1 MKKQVRLLVAAL
13 VLIGLLFIPKLF
25 SMDYYMHM
33 FVMSEI
39 YTVLALSLALI
50 VGFSGQVSMGHAAF
64 YGIGAYVSALLSVN
78 FGFSFWVTIWI
89 AGIAA
94 GVVSFMIGVLV
105 LRLRGHFL
113 AITTAFFGILVGLV
127 FNNWTTLTNGPMG
140 ISGIP
145 RPTPFHF
152 AGFNMVV
159 QTRAHYYYL
168 GLAFAALVTF
178 IVYRL
183 INSRIGNA
191 LIAIRENEELAR
203 SIGIDAMA
211 YKVFAFTVGG
221 GLAGMAGSFYAHYI
235 LFISP
240 VTFTVG
246 ESINILVMIIFGG
259 MTTLFGPILG
269 AVFLTVLPEFLR
281 IAGSLRLVIYGVALV
296 VFIIWMPLGV
306 WGSLKSFWMGQR
318 QASLQTARENPERL

>member
-1 MKKQVRLLVAAL
+1 MKIRFRAFVIVISIVA
-13 VLIGLLFIPKLF
+13 LLFVPKLF

-39 YTVLALSLALI
+39 YAVLALSLALI

-78 FGFSFWVTIWI
+78 FGLSFWVTIWI
-89 AGIAA
+89 AGLAA
-94 GVVSFMIGVLV
+94 GLVSFMIGALV

-127 FNNWTTLTNGPMG
+127 FNNWIDMTNGPMG
-140 ISGIP
+140 VAGIP
-145 RPTPFHF
+145 RPAPLNFP
-152 AGFNMVV
+152 GFTVTI

-168 GLAFAALVTF
+168 GLVFAVMVAFL
-178 IVYRL
+178 VYRL
-183 INSRIGNA
+183 VNSRIGNA

-203 SIGIDAMA
+203 SIGINAMV
-211 YKVFAFTVGG
+211 YKVLAFSIGG

-240 VTFTVG
+240 VTFTVA
-246 ESINILVMIIFGG
+246 ESINMLVMIIFGG
-259 MTTLFGPILG
+259 MSTLFGPILG

-281 IAGSLRLVIYGVALV
+281 MAGSLRLVIYGVALV
-296 VFIIWMPLGV
+296 IFIIWMPLGV
-306 WGSLKSFWMGQR
+306 WGSLKSFWLSRR
-318 QASLQTARENPERL
+318 QASLSEIGEHQEHR